1 MKYKKIL
8 AGILLEVQEK
18 VAGFLS
24 VLNKRPTDEDLATIE
39 SYLPTIGYKEAEG
52 RTFADRKERIRHLQ
66 QLLDRPIRVCGMVK
80 NEGEPGGGPFWVKT
94 ADGSSRLMIIES
106 AQANLKDKEQKKVF
120 DHSTHFNPVDL
131 VCCVKNPKGKKY
143 DLEKFI
149 DPAQGFITTKSYKG
163 KEIKVQELPGL
174 WNGAMANWITL
185 FVEVPLTTFTPV
197 KTVFDL
203 FRFEHRNVLKK

>member
-1 MKYKKIL
+1 
-8 AGILLEVQEK
+8 
-18 VAGFLS
+18 
-24 VLNKRPTDEDLATIE
+24 
-39 SYLPTIGYKEAEG
+39 
-52 RTFADRKERIRHLQ
+52 
-66 QLLDRPIRVCGMVK
+66 
-80 NEGEPGGGPFWVKT
+80 
-94 ADGSSRLMIIES
+94 MIVES
-106 AQANLKDKEQKKVF
+106 AQINLKDKEQKKVF

-131 VCCVKNPKGKKY
+131 VCGVKNYKGKKF

-149 DPAQGFITTKSYKG
+149 APEQGFITHKSYKG

-174 WNGAMANWITL
+174 WNGAMANWITV